1 MQQSATFLSRLI
13 ALCQPYGRC
22 ICNKIIWNISL
33 LLKSLLSYC
42 LERILNICGFL
53 GTRLFIGHLAIL
65 LTPLL
70 GSLLS
75 YLQEGASDTTWEY

>member
-22 ICNKIIWNISL
+22 ICDKIIRNIGFL
-33 LLKSLLSYC
+33 LESLLSYC
-42 LERILNICGFL
+42 HERILHICGFL

-70 GSLLS
+70 GTFLS
-75 YLQEGASDTTWEY
+75 YLQKERASNTWEY